1 LAARLALVGIV
12 ATGLDIIT
20 TAAILYGVAAGLLIV
35 FGVMKI
41 INFAHGGFLTVGG
54 YSALLVT
61 KLGLNPW
68 WSIGVA
74 FVIGSVC
81 GMIIERVVVRPLYSR
96 PLDAILA
103 TWGLGIIIGQV
114 ITLAFG
120 REVQFVKSPVTGAVD
135 VLGASYSEYRLLLVV
150 VAVLLACGLALVM
163 NATRL
168 GLVTRAVIMN
178 EDLARGLGINSGLVR
193 FVTFSLGAGLASLA
207 GALITPLSSVDPN
220 MGVPW
225 LVNAFML
232 VMVSGVSLLS
242 LAVACLV
249 LGGAQVLVS
258 SWGNPILGGLTIV
271 VLAAVVLRLR
281 PQGFSRG

>member
-1 LAARLALVGIV
+1 M
-12 ATGLDIIT
+12 ATLLDIVT
-20 TAAILYGVAAGLLIV
+20 TAAILFAVSAGLLIV

-54 YSALLVT
+54 YSALAVT
-61 KLGLNPW
+61 KLGWNPW
-68 WSIGVA
+68 FSLAFA
-74 FVIGSVC
+74 FVIGGVC
-81 GMIIERVVVRPLYSR
+81 GMIIERLVVRPLYSR

-103 TWGLGIIIGQV
+103 TWGLGIIIGQG

-120 REVQFVKSPVTGAVD
+120 REVQFVQSPVSGAVD
-135 VLGASYSEYRLLLVV
+135 LAGGSYSEYRLLLVGI
-150 VAVLLACGLALVM
+150 AIVLAIALGLAL

-178 EDLARGLGINSGLVR
+178 ENLAKGLGINSGLVR
-193 FVTFSLGAGLASLA
+193 FGTFSLGAGLASLA

-232 VMVSGVSLLS
+232 VMVSGVSLVS
-242 LAVACLV
+242 LGVACLV

-271 VLAAVVLRLR
+271 VLAALVLRVR
-281 PQGFSRG
+281 PQGFARD